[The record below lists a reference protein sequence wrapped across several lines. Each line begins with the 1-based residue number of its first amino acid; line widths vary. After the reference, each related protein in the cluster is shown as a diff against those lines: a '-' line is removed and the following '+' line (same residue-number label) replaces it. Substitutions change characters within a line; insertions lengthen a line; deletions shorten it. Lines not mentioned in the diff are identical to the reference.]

1 MIKTHTFLKDLRI
14 QRLNIFPGK
23 FNQVT
28 LTKLLFQNISFEFQ
42 ISFQDQGDQHLK
54 ILILPDF
61 SRSFSLAFPGHYT

>member
-28 LTKLLFQNISFEFQ
+28 LTKLFFQNISFEFQ
-42 ISFQDQGDQHLK
+42 ISFQGQGDQHLK

-61 SRSFSLAFPGHYT
+61 SR